1 MEKKNLKRIY
11 IMHFTYILSNFKI
24 NMTSISNNKYIKYL
38 CKSINENENLKIQ
51 IQSSIMKKKIEN
63 NWNKYNH
70 ENLQ

>member
-51 IQSSIMKKKIEN
+51 IQSSIMKKK
-63 NWNKYNH
+63 
-70 ENLQ
+70 

>member
-1 MEKKNLKRIY
+1 
-11 IMHFTYILSNFKI
+11 MHFTYILSNFKI

-70 ENLQ
+70 ENLQWI

>member
-1 MEKKNLKRIY
+1 
-11 IMHFTYILSNFKI
+11 MHFTYILSNFKI